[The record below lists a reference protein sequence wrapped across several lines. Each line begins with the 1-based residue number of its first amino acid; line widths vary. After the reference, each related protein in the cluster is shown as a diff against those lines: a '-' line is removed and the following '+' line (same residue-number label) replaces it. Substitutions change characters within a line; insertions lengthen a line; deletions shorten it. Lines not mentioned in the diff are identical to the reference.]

1 MLHRRA
7 GAGRDPP
14 GGGGGGIYNVY
25 IIYSHQQKLVLLHLW
40 RVNVKT
46 IGGFINITFADF
58 FIDKAARIIILRAV
72 QIL

>member
-1 MLHRRA
+1 M
-7 GAGRDPP
+7 DPAEEGKVKP
-14 GGGGGGIYNVY
+14 RLCLGCLFQDEISRWMRYNAY

-58 FIDKAARIIILRAV
+58 FIDKTAP
-72 QIL
+72 